1 MTMRAPSEE
10 LPVVFDGVS
19 VTAGLVTI
27 LDNIALTLA
36 PGAPTVL
43 IGPNGSGKTTLL
55 RAAMGLVAPTR
66 GRITWGGREN
76 VPPLKRAIVFQR
88 PAMLRRSAGANIRF
102 ALRAAGIPR
111 AEHARRTGE
120 LLELVGLGNLA
131 DRAARRL
138 SGGEQQRLALAR
150 ALARDPAVLFL
161 DEPTASLDPTAT
173 KAVEDIIRAVSQ
185 RNIKVVMAT
194 HDLGEARRLAGDI
207 VMLHRGRVVET
218 GAAVVVLRRAAN
230 RRGEG
235 VPCRR
240 VAYLEHDPEKWV
252 SVFRKDHAQTKE
264 GEKTNEHAHSP
275 PADCSR
281 RQPRIHRLRYRT
293 G

>member
-1 MTMRAPSEE
+1 MRAPSEE

-88 PAMLRRSAGANIRF
+88 PAMLRRSTGANIRF

-150 ALARDPAVLFL
+150 ALARDPVVLFL

-194 HDLGEARRLAGDI
+194 HDLGEARRLAGEI

-218 GAAVVVLRRAAN
+218 GAAVSFFDAPQTAEARAFLA
-230 RRGEG
+230 GE
-235 VPCRR
+235 
-240 VAYLEHDPEKWV
+240 LL
-252 SVFRKDHAQTKE
+252 
-264 GEKTNEHAHSP
+264 
-275 PADCSR
+275 
-281 RQPRIHRLRYRT
+281 I
-293 G
+293 